1 MDLKQKIKKQ
11 NLYRELLRVINGV
24 QELPQ
29 REIDILS
36 LLMKIDE
43 EWRPRSNRDI
53 KNVTSTDNRRY
64 VMAET
69 RILKPNFTKY
79 LNTLRKRGLLVKNEK
94 GGEEVLKGLF
104 PKIENN
110 KVAITFI
117 LDLNE
122 DV

>member
-1 MDLKQKIKKQ
+1 MNLKQKIKKQ

-29 REIDILS
+29 REIDILA

-43 EWRPRSNRDI
+43 EWRPRFSDDF

-64 VMAET
+64 VMTET
-69 RILKPNFTKY
+69 RILKPNFSKY
-79 LNTLRKRGLLVKNEK
+79 LNTLRKRGLLIKNEK
-94 GGEEVLKGLF
+94 GGDEVLRDLF

-110 KVAITFI
+110 KVSITFI
-117 LDLNE
+117 LDLG
-122 DV
+122 DGQ

>member
-1 MDLKQKIKKQ
+1 MNLKQRIKKQ
-11 NLYRELLRVINGV
+11 NLYREFLKIINGV

-43 EWRPRSNRDI
+43 EWHPRSNRDV

-79 LNTLRKRGLLVKNEK
+79 LNTLRKRGLLVKNEH
-94 GGEEVLKGLF
+94 GGDEVLRDLF
-104 PKIENN
+104 PKVENG
-110 KVAITFI
+110 KVSITFI
-117 LDLNE
+117 LELGEN
-122 DV
+122 V